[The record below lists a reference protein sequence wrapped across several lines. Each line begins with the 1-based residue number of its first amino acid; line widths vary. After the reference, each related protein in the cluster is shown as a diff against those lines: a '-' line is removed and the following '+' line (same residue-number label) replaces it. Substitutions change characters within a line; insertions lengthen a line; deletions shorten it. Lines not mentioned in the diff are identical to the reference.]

1 MPNVSDVNLSLTQT
15 DGDLVEIQ
23 VDYDVTFNKFERQL
37 TTLGLSYDSHIII
50 RDFDGGGSPG
60 SVILEFDDRDTLPVT
75 AGNSTQTI
83 SNRSQSKT
91 VARSALQ
98 VDPNGDADELKATV
112 LIHANQWLDEYTA
125 EVESEQEVLL
135 G

>member
-1 MPNVSDVNLSLTQT
+1 VPTVSDVNLSLTQT

-37 TTLGLSYDSHIII
+37 TTLGLTYDSHIII
-50 RDFDGGGSPG
+50 RDYDGGDSAG
-60 SVILEFDDRDTLPVT
+60 SVILEFEDRDTLPVT

-91 VARSALQ
+91 VSRSTLQ
-98 VDPNGDADELKATV
+98 VDPNGDADEIKATV
-112 LIHANQWLDEYTA
+112 LIHANQWLDEYTD
-125 EVESEQEVLL
+125 EVVSEQEVLL

>member
-1 MPNVSDVNLSLTQT
+1 VPTVSDVNLSLTQT
-15 DGDLVEIQ
+15 DGDLVQIQ

-37 TTLGLSYDSHIII
+37 TTLGLTYDSHIII
-50 RDFDGGGSPG
+50 RDYDGGDSAG

-75 AGNSTQTI
+75 PGNSTQTI

-91 VARSALQ
+91 VARSTLQ
-98 VDPNGDADELKATV
+98 VDPNGDADEIKATV
-112 LIHANQWLDEYTA
+112 LIHANQWLDEYTE